1 MEAGLLSTPSERLG
15 FRPSKQADRADTDLL
30 DARQEIE
37 EGLHSLETL
46 FNASVDKKFDLFE
59 LYVLRNILSV
69 PVDLAG
75 WIRLSHYEDIAH
87 PVTEQVP
94 TLEAIDQLRHKLAAS
109 RNVSRALTSECNR
122 NEVLLAQLKGI
133 LNSQAE
139 EDNLPSLSFLPS
151 TLSNQSFT
159 GQRPL
164 TTNTQFALSQL
175 PALKTTLIDLKAKLS
190 TLKDVQLGF
199 DTAKDEY
206 REERRHYIE
215 QRIKSHLER
224 NGKSALADS
233 GPLAGKQTDTAE
245 VEALEKVAN
254 IFNPP

>member
-1 MEAGLLSTPSERLG
+1 MLSTPPERLG
-15 FRPSKQADRADTDLL
+15 FKASKQADGTNTDFP

-69 PVDLAG
+69 PVDLAS
-75 WIRLSHYEDIAH
+75 WIRLSHYEDIAR
-87 PVTEQVP
+87 PVNEQVP
-94 TLEAIDQLRHKLAAS
+94 TIEAIDHLRRKLAAS
-109 RNVSRALTSECNR
+109 RNVSRALTSEYSR
-122 NEVLLAQLKGI
+122 NKVLLAQLEGI
-133 LNSQAE
+133 LNSKTE
-139 EDNLPSLSFLPS
+139 EDHLPNLSFLPIS
-151 TLSNQSFT
+151 LSDQPFT

-215 QRIKSHLER
+215 QRTKSHLER
-224 NGKSALADS
+224 NGRSALADS

-245 VEALEKVAN
+245 VEALEKAAN
-254 IFNPP
+254 MFNPP